1 MPLVVNLMAL
11 VMLIALCV
19 IMIYGS
25 TLARKGRVVYI
36 RRIPGLDAIEE
47 AVSSAVEAGRPVY
60 YPEGAAGFGDA
71 WTGGKMAALSLINYT
86 AGICAEKG
94 CKLLGGTISS
104 PYIPLMDDAMRQAY
118 TAHGR
123 PELHDISDIR
133 WFPGQMAYIAGTD
146 TIFRYEKPAVQIMI
160 GSWWAEALSFCEIG
174 ARSGAIQIGGT
185 DYRPYMP
192 YFIAICDYALI
203 GEEIFI
209 ASAYVS
215 KDLSVRIT
223 VLIEDIYKW
232 IMIGFT
238 VIGAILVISGYRQ
251 ILGWFSL

>member
-1 MPLVVNLMAL
+1 MPFVVNTMAL
-11 VMLIALCV
+11 VMLVLLSAIL
-19 IMIYGS
+19 IYGS
-25 TLARKGRVVYI
+25 TLRGKTVFI

-47 AVSSAVEAGRPVY
+47 AVSKAVEEGRPVY

-86 AGICAEKG
+86 AGICADKG
-94 CKLLGGTISS
+94 CKILGGTISS
-104 PYIPLMDDAMRQAY
+104 SYIPLMDDAMRQAY
-118 TAHGR
+118 QAHGR
-123 PELHDISDIR
+123 PELHDVSDVR

-146 TIFRYEKPAVQIMI
+146 TIFRHEKPAAQIMI
-160 GSWWAEALSFCEIG
+160 GSWWAEALAFCEIG
-174 ARSGAIQIGGT
+174 SRAGAIQIGGT

-215 KDLSVRIT
+215 RDQAVRIT
-223 VLIEDIYKW
+223 VLMEDIYKW
-232 IMIGFT
+232 IIIAITVVGGILVVGGFT
-238 VIGAILVISGYRQ
+238 Q
-251 ILGWFSL
+251 ILTWLTL